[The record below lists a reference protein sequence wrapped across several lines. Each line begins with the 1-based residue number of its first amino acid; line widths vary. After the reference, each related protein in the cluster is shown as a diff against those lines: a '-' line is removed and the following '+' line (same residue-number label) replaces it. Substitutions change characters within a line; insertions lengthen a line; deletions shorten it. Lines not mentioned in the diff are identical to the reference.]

1 MVSFLKAEGLGN
13 DFIIIDISQ
22 SPSYNWQNV
31 AKHLS
36 DRRLGIGFDQML
48 IFKNQQVWFYNAD
61 GSCAESCGNG
71 TRCLARY
78 LMKKQNVD
86 HIDIETPAGKVSCF
100 LNPDETVTVSMPNPS
115 MLQEKDLTAQ
125 ADLFQRKPVYVRIGN
140 PHLVCFVDNLDD
152 LYEYGPILS
161 RQDVNVEFAKVHD
174 TRTIQLKVW
183 ERGTGPT
190 PACGS
195 GACASVIA
203 GRYYHLVGNHVF
215 VEQEGGTLEIIWD
228 NKTLSMKGPAQIVYE
243 GKIDLESYAWAF

>member
-1 MVSFLKAEGLGN
+1 MLSFLKAEGLGN

-140 PHLVCFVDNLDD
+140 PHLVC
-152 LYEYGPILS
+152 
-161 RQDVNVEFAKVHD
+161 
-174 TRTIQLKVW
+174 
-183 ERGTGPT
+183 
-190 PACGS
+190 
-195 GACASVIA
+195 
-203 GRYYHLVGNHVF
+203 
-215 VEQEGGTLEIIWD
+215 
-228 NKTLSMKGPAQIVYE
+228 
-243 GKIDLESYAWAF
+243 